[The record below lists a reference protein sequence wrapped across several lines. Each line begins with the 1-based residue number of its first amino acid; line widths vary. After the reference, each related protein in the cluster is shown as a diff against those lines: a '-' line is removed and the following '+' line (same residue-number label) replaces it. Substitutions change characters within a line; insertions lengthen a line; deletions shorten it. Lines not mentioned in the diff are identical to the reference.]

1 MRNSPGEKMP
11 CQSSKCSPYKR
22 HIISAIHFSSIK
34 MQDYYIYAE
43 KRSDKGTTALS
54 LASYV
59 ELSLSEHE

>member
-1 MRNSPGEKMP
+1 
-11 CQSSKCSPYKR
+11 
-22 HIISAIHFSSIK
+22 